1 MDLSLNLKFNS
12 ISFNSRYTKFSKE
25 NMDKVLL
32 PLLKNENIE
41 FKDMVK
47 MSGYTN
53 HALLKWFKE
62 SFGISASDY
71 FKNRY
76 NEKLKQ
82 QMLSFYNNG
91 ASLKEV
97 AEYFDRS
104 QKWVYNQYLKFGFK
118 LQREAFEEKIS
129 EELPKLLAAGHT
141 IDSIVKI
148 LKCSKTKLARW
159 INKNIG
165 SGIVQYRQKH
175 NIVAERR
182 GSNIKNEIELIK
194 EHLISGKSVTE
205 IARILKYPLSKIIWL
220 KQKYGLKS
228 EFDNAHERMEKLVP
242 EMIKDKLSLR
252 KMSLVIGLSAA
263 TIRRWIRNTYG
274 KKYLDIRLNK

>member
-1 MDLSLNLKFNS
+1 MKLSINLKFNS
-12 ISFNSRYTKFSKE
+12 VNFSSKYTKFSKE

-32 PLLKNENIE
+32 PLLKNDTIE

-175 NIVAERR
+175 NIVA
-182 GSNIKNEIELIK
+182 
-194 EHLISGKSVTE
+194 
-205 IARILKYPLSKIIWL
+205 KIIWL

-263 TIRRWIRNTYG
+263 TIRRWIMNTYG